1 MYFCNINT
9 MKKNYPFSIII
20 LCLLVSCANYGD
32 SLLYFKKDAKINGIK
47 TVLFFDPEIF
57 PDINEI
63 KEPTY
68 SAFYNATSEKMRTIG
83 TVKYMQVNTAIPFEE
98 IDSEMIKDICKN
110 NNADVA
116 VIPKVKY
123 FKVGF
128 GKYVFSN
135 QVVVSLKLYDSQ
147 GNYIMETSYDTYKGN
162 GRLLG
167 SAENSVIIGTK
178 GAIRKMEKELRNRQ
192 VILRKAS

>member
-1 MYFCNINT
+1 
-9 MKKNYPFSIII
+9 MKKTLHPFI
-20 LCLLVSCANYGD
+20 LCFCSALLLISCSSFGD
-32 SLLYFKKDAKINGIK
+32 SLLYFNKNAKISRVK
-47 TVLFFDPEIF
+47 TILYFNPEVF
-57 PDINEI
+57 PDISEI

-68 SAFYNATSEKMRTIG
+68 AAFYTATSDQMKSFGNLKYLQVDTPISFDDVDTK
-83 TVKYMQVNTAIPFEE
+83 TVR
-98 IDSEMIKDICKN
+98 DICKN

-135 QVVVSLKLYDSQ
+135 QVIVSMKLYNSD
-147 GNYIMETSYDTYKGN
+147 GDFVMETAYDTYKGN

-178 GAIRKMEKELRNRQ
+178 GAIKKISKELKNLQ
-192 VILRKAS
+192 VAANPTI

>member
-1 MYFCNINT
+1 
-9 MKKNYPFSIII
+9 MKKYLRSLFLTFYLSS
-20 LCLLVSCANYGD
+20 LLISCANYGD
-32 SLLYFKKDAKINGIK
+32 ALVYKNKDFKVSKVK
-47 TVLFFDPEIF
+47 TVLYFNPEVF

-68 SAFYNATSEKMRTIG
+68 TAFYAATSDKMKSLGNIKYLQVDTPISFDDVDSK
-83 TVKYMQVNTAIPFEE
+83 TVKE
-98 IDSEMIKDICKN
+98 ICEN

-116 VIPKVKY
+116 IIPKVKY

-135 QVVVSLKLYDSQ
+135 QVIVSMKLYDSK
-147 GNYIMETSYDTYKGN
+147 GHFIMETSYDTYKGN

-167 SAENSVIIGTK
+167 SASNSVIIGTK
-178 GAIRKMEKELRNRQ
+178 GAIRKIHKELTN
-192 VILRKAS
+192 

>member
-1 MYFCNINT
+1 
-9 MKKNYPFSIII
+9 MKKTFLFYLSIFISS
-20 LCLLVSCANYGD
+20 LLISCANYGD
-32 SLLYFKKDAKINGIK
+32 SLIYYNKDIKISKVK
-47 TVLFFDPEIF
+47 TVLYFAPEVF
-57 PDINEI
+57 PDITEI

-68 SAFYNATSEKMRTIG
+68 TAFYTATSDKMKLGNFKYLQVDTPISFDEVDEKM
-83 TVKYMQVNTAIPFEE
+83 VKE
-98 IDSEMIKDICKN
+98 ICKN

-135 QVVVSLKLYDSQ
+135 QVVVSMKLYNSK
-147 GNYIMETSYDTYKGN
+147 GEFVMETAYDTYKGN

-178 GAIRKMEKELRNRQ
+178 GAIRKIEKELRNRQ
-192 VILRKAS
+192 VIQNKTS

>member
-1 MYFCNINT
+1 
-9 MKKNYPFSIII
+9 
-20 LCLLVSCANYGD
+20 
-32 SLLYFKKDAKINGIK
+32 
-47 TVLFFDPEIF
+47 
-57 PDINEI
+57 
-63 KEPTY
+63 
-68 SAFYNATSEKMRTIG
+68 MR
-83 TVKYMQVNTAIPFEE
+83 
-98 IDSEMIKDICKN
+98 DICRN

-135 QVVVSLKLYDSQ
+135 QVIVSMKLYNANGDFV
-147 GNYIMETSYDTYKGN
+147 METAYDTYKGN

-178 GAIRKMEKELRNRQ
+178 GAIRKISKELRNRQ
-192 VILRKAS
+192 VIANPSI